1 MKGNCHIHALL
12 DGRDWRQAIDRHR
25 EKPDENYLHG
35 LLSTYADLGY
45 TYLRDG
51 GDRWGVGAKARSLA
65 KSYGITYR
73 TPLAPL

>member
-35 LLSTYADLGY
+35 LLSTYAELG
-45 TYLRDG
+45 
-51 GDRWGVGAKARSLA
+51 
-65 KSYGITYR
+65 
-73 TPLAPL
+73 